1 MFEPIEHERAHW
13 SAEHFRGEKHRM
25 PEDIRR
31 TAVVIEDDADIR
43 GLVETVLRQAG
54 FEVTSTASGTE
65 GVELV
70 REKRPSIVTLDIGL
84 IDIDGLE
91 VARRIRLFTDCYIV
105 MLTAQ
110 SDEADLLFGLES
122 GADDY
127 VIKPFRPR
135 ELRARIEAMLRRPRV
150 SALNVTDAPAP
161 AAPAAPVPEA
171 PATSTS
177 AAPAASVQQTAVAE
191 AEELVYVHNGLT
203 LNADTRTVELDGT
216 ELELTRTEFDL
227 LRSLLHSKRRVRS
240 KADLVRELR
249 DEVYVANDFVSES
262 EERSIEVHF
271 ANLRRKLTDDPKHP
285 RWIETVRGVG
295 YRLSPSQS

>member
-1 MFEPIEHERAHW
+1 M
-13 SAEHFRGEKHRM
+13 AEDR
-25 PEDIRR
+25 RR

-70 REKRPSIVTLDIGL
+70 REKSPSIVTLDIGL

-91 VARRIRLFTDCYIV
+91 VARRLRLFTDCYIV

-150 SALNVTDAPAP
+150 SQLDLADPPSPATPATGVSDVVAPPAAAEPAP
-161 AAPAAPVPEA
+161 HATVPADDV
-171 PATSTS
+171 
-177 AAPAASVQQTAVAE
+177 
-191 AEELVYVHNGLT
+191 ELVYVHNGLT
-203 LNADTRTVELDGT
+203 LNADTRTVELDDV
-216 ELELTRTEFDL
+216 ELDLTRTEFDL

-271 ANLRRKLTDDPKHP
+271 ANLRRKLSDDPKHP

>member
-1 MFEPIEHERAHW
+1 MSEGDRTM
-13 SAEHFRGEKHRM
+13 AE
-25 PEDIRR
+25 DTRR
-31 TAVVIEDDADIR
+31 TAVVIEDDVDIR
-43 GLVETVLRQAG
+43 SLVETVLRQAG
-54 FEVTSTASGTE
+54 FEVSSTASGTD

-70 REKRPSIVTLDIGL
+70 RAHRPTIVTLDIGL

-150 SALNVTDAPAP
+150 SGAIEMDAAATMPATGPVLHTP
-161 AAPAAPVPEA
+161 ATGAPEA
-171 PATSTS
+171 PLDD
-177 AAPAASVQQTAVAE
+177 
-191 AEELVYVHNGLT
+191 ELVYSHNGLT
-203 LNADTRTVELDGT
+203 LNADTRTVEVDAL

-249 DEVYVANDFVSES
+249 DEAYVANDFVSES
-262 EERSIEVHF
+262 EERSIEVHL
-271 ANLRRKLTDDPKHP
+271 ANLRRKLSDDAKHP

-295 YRLSPSQS
+295 YRLSPSRG

>member
-1 MFEPIEHERAHW
+1 MA
-13 SAEHFRGEKHRM
+13 
-25 PEDIRR
+25 EDIRR

-150 SALNVTDAPAP
+150 STLPVSDAPPP
-161 AAPAAPVPEA
+161 AAPASPAPQAVASPTTPAAGIPAQA
-171 PATSTS
+171 PA
-177 AAPAASVQQTAVAE
+177 PDGD
-191 AEELVYVHNGLT
+191 ELVYMHNGLT
-203 LNADTRTVELDGT
+203 LNADTRTVELGEA

-227 LRSLLHSKRRVRS
+227 LRSLLHSRRRVRS

-271 ANLRRKLTDDPKHP
+271 ANLRRKLSDDPKRP

-295 YRLSPSQS
+295 YRLSPQRD

>member
-1 MFEPIEHERAHW
+1 MA
-13 SAEHFRGEKHRM
+13 
-25 PEDIRR
+25 EDIRR

-43 GLVETVLRQAG
+43 VLVETVLRQAG
-54 FEVTSTASGTE
+54 FEVTSTASGTD

-150 SALNVTDAPAP
+150 SALQVADDAAPVVPSVPAP
-161 AAPAAPVPEA
+161 ATVAPPTQSAAGTPVP
-171 PATSTS
+171 
-177 AAPAASVQQTAVAE
+177 VQGNE
-191 AEELVYVHNGLT
+191 GELVYVHNGLT
-203 LNADTRTVELDGT
+203 LNADTRTVELDDA

-271 ANLRRKLTDDPKHP
+271 ANLRRKLADDPKQS

-295 YRLSPSQS
+295 YRLSPSRD

>member
-1 MFEPIEHERAHW
+1 MA
-13 SAEHFRGEKHRM
+13 
-25 PEDIRR
+25 EDIRR
-31 TAVVIEDDADIR
+31 TAVIIEDDADIR

-54 FEVTSTASGTE
+54 FDVTSTASGTE

-70 REKRPSIVTLDIGL
+70 REINPSIVTLDIGL

-91 VARRIRLFTDCYIV
+91 VARRLRLFTDCYIV

-150 SALNVTDAPAP
+150 SQLDVDESP
-161 AAPAAPVPEA
+161 AAPAAPGT
-171 PATSTS
+171 PASGVS
-177 AAPAASVQQTAVAE
+177 VASGSVATAEQTTTATIDDDV
-191 AEELVYVHNGLT
+191 ELVYVHNGLT
-203 LNADTRTVELDGT
+203 LNADTRTVELQET

-249 DEVYVANDFVSES
+249 NEAYVANDFVSES

-271 ANLRRKLTDDPKHP
+271 ANLRRKLSDDPKHP

-295 YRLSPSQS
+295 YRLSPGQH

>member
-1 MFEPIEHERAHW
+1 MA
-13 SAEHFRGEKHRM
+13 
-25 PEDIRR
+25 EDIRR
-31 TAVVIEDDADIR
+31 TAVVIEDDSDIR

-70 REKRPSIVTLDIGL
+70 RATKPTIVTLDIGL

-150 SALNVTDAPAP
+150 SSQFETDAAHPASGQIRVP
-161 AAPAAPVPEA
+161 EPQAAPVAEA
-171 PATSTS
+171 PSD
-177 AAPAASVQQTAVAE
+177 
-191 AEELVYVHNGLT
+191 ELVYSHNGLT
-203 LNADTRTVELDGT
+203 LNADTRTVELEAS

-249 DEVYVANDFVSES
+249 DDQYVANDYVSES

-271 ANLRRKLTDDPKHP
+271 ANLRRKLSDDPKHP

-295 YRLSPSQS
+295 YRLSPAQG

>member
-1 MFEPIEHERAHW
+1 MFEALEHDQAL
-13 SAEHFRGEKHRM
+13 SGVQSTSGGKHRM
-25 PEDIRR
+25 AEDIRR

-70 REKRPSIVTLDIGL
+70 REQRPSIVTLDIGL

-150 SALNVTDAPAP
+150 SALQVADAPALVSSSP
-161 AAPAAPVPEA
+161 APETVAPGTQAVGVPAP
-171 PATSTS
+171 
-177 AAPAASVQQTAVAE
+177 SVADDD
-191 AEELVYVHNGLT
+191 ELVYAHNGLT
-203 LNADTRTVELDGT
+203 LNADTRTVELGEA

-271 ANLRRKLTDDPKHP
+271 ANLRRKLSDDPKQP

-295 YRLSPSQS
+295 YRLSPHRD

>member
-1 MFEPIEHERAHW
+1 MA
-13 SAEHFRGEKHRM
+13 
-25 PEDIRR
+25 EDIRR

-70 REKRPSIVTLDIGL
+70 REKKPTVVTLDIGL

-135 ELRARIEAMLRRPRV
+135 ELRARIEAMLRRPRAA
-150 SALNVTDAPAP
+150 SQFDTDAPAP
-161 AAPAAPVPEA
+161 AAAPAPVPETPTPVPSPEA
-171 PATSTS
+171 PANDD
-177 AAPAASVQQTAVAE
+177 
-191 AEELVYVHNGLT
+191 ELVYTHNGLS
-203 LNADTRTVELDGT
+203 LNADTRTVELGGD

-271 ANLRRKLTDDPKHP
+271 ANLRRKLSDDPKHP

-295 YRLSPSQS
+295 YRLSPNRD

>member
-1 MFEPIEHERAHW
+1 MGGPLKM
-13 SAEHFRGEKHRM
+13 AE
-25 PEDIRR
+25 DTRR

-43 GLVETVLRQAG
+43 ILVETVLRQAG
-54 FEVTSTASGTE
+54 FDVTSTASGTE

-70 REKRPSIVTLDIGL
+70 REKQPSVVTLDIGL
-84 IDIDGLE
+84 LDIDGLE
-91 VARRIRLFTDCYIV
+91 VARRVRLFSDCYIV

-135 ELRARIEAMLRRPRV
+135 ELRARIEAMLRRPR
-150 SALNVTDAPAP
+150 SSSTLAPDAATPPVEPAR
-161 AAPAAPVPEA
+161 VPEPRVTNA
-171 PATSTS
+171 DPPRPALQ
-177 AAPAASVQQTAVAE
+177 PARD
-191 AEELVYVHNGLT
+191 ELVYSHNGLT
-203 LNADTRTVELDGT
+203 LNADTRTVELDAA

-227 LRSLLHSKRRVRS
+227 LKSILQSKRRVRS

-249 DEVYVANDFVSES
+249 DDIYIANDFVSES
-262 EERSIEVHF
+262 EERSIEVHV
-271 ANLRRKLTDDPKHP
+271 ANLRRKLADDPKHS

-295 YRLSPSQS
+295 YRLSVMV

>member
-1 MFEPIEHERAHW
+1 M
-13 SAEHFRGEKHRM
+13 AEDR
-25 PEDIRR
+25 RR

-70 REKRPSIVTLDIGL
+70 REKSPSIVTLDIGL

-91 VARRIRLFTDCYIV
+91 VARRLRLFTDCYIV

-150 SALNVTDAPAP
+150 SQLDLVDSASPATPVTGVSEVV
-161 AAPAAPVPEA
+161 AAPAAASPAPPA
-171 PATSTS
+171 PAED
-177 AAPAASVQQTAVAE
+177 V
-191 AEELVYVHNGLT
+191 ELIYVHNGLT
-203 LNADTRTVELDGT
+203 LNADTRTVELDDV
-216 ELELTRTEFDL
+216 ELDLTRTEFDL

-271 ANLRRKLTDDPKHP
+271 ANLRRKLSDDPKHP

-295 YRLSPSQS
+295 YRLSPSQP

>member
-1 MFEPIEHERAHW
+1 MA
-13 SAEHFRGEKHRM
+13 
-25 PEDIRR
+25 EDIRR
-31 TAVVIEDDADIR
+31 IAVVIEDDADIR

-54 FEVTSTASGTE
+54 FDVTSTASGTE

-70 REKRPSIVTLDIGL
+70 REKKPSVVTLDIGL

-150 SALNVTDAPAP
+150 SALAVADDATPVGS
-161 AAPAAPVPEA
+161 AAPVHEA
-171 PATSTS
+171 LPTAGRDTS
-177 AAPAASVQQTAVAE
+177 ATATQVSQATAIAE
-191 AEELVYVHNGLT
+191 SDELIYVHNGLT
-203 LNADTRTVELDGT
+203 LNADTRTVELEDV

-271 ANLRRKLTDDPKHP
+271 ANLRRKLSDDPKHP

-295 YRLSPSQS
+295 YRLSPSQH

>member
-1 MFEPIEHERAHW
+1 M
-13 SAEHFRGEKHRM
+13 AE
-25 PEDIRR
+25 DVRR

-70 REKRPSIVTLDIGL
+70 RTIKPTIVTLDIGL

-91 VARRIRLFTDCYIV
+91 VARRLRLFTDCYIV

-135 ELRARIEAMLRRPRV
+135 ELRARIEAMLRRPRTSPLAV
-150 SALNVTDAPAP
+150 PDAV
-161 AAPAAPVPEA
+161 APVTAPVAQAAASVSA
-171 PATSTS
+171 PAT
-177 AAPAASVQQTAVAE
+177 AVITADVD
-191 AEELVYVHNGLT
+191 ELVYVHNGLL
-203 LNADTRTVELDGT
+203 LNADTRTVELQGA
-216 ELELTRTEFDL
+216 ELDLTRTEFDL
-227 LRSLLHSKRRVRS
+227 LRSLLNSKRRVRS

-271 ANLRRKLTDDPKHP
+271 ANLRRKLSDDPKHP

-295 YRLSPSQS
+295 YRLSPVRD

>member
-1 MFEPIEHERAHW
+1 MA
-13 SAEHFRGEKHRM
+13 
-25 PEDIRR
+25 EDIRR

-43 GLVETVLRQAG
+43 LLVETVLRQAG

-70 REKRPSIVTLDIGL
+70 REKKPTIVTLDIGL

-135 ELRARIEAMLRRPRV
+135 ELRARIEAMLRRPRAH
-150 SALNVTDAPAP
+150 SKFDTDAATPAAAPAP
-161 AAPAAPVPEA
+161 ATETPPAPAPE
-171 PATSTS
+171 
-177 AAPAASVQQTAVAE
+177 PAAVG
-191 AEELVYVHNGLT
+191 ELVYTHNGLT
-203 LNADTRTVELDGT
+203 LNADTRTVELNSN
-216 ELELTRTEFDL
+216 ELDLTRTEFDL
-227 LRSLLHSKRRVRS
+227 LQSLLHSKRRVRS
-240 KADLVRELR
+240 KADLVRDLR
-249 DEVYVANDFVSES
+249 DEAYVANDYVSES

-271 ANLRRKLTDDPKHP
+271 ANLRRKLSDDPKHP
-285 RWIETVRGVG
+285 RWVETVRGVG
-295 YRLSPSQS
+295 YRLSPNRD

>member
-1 MFEPIEHERAHW
+1 MT
-13 SAEHFRGEKHRM
+13 
-25 PEDIRR
+25 EDIRR
-31 TAVVIEDDADIR
+31 TAVVIEDDSDIR
-43 GLVETVLRQAG
+43 ALVETVLRQAG

-70 REKRPSIVTLDIGL
+70 REKKPTIVTLDIGL

-135 ELRARIEAMLRRPRV
+135 ELRARIEAMLRRPR
-150 SALNVTDAPAP
+150 ATTLDADA
-161 AAPAAPVPEA
+161 AAPAAARV
-171 PATSTS
+171 
-177 AAPAASVQQTAVAE
+177 AAPAPVLQPQPALEDPADD
-191 AEELVYVHNGLT
+191 ELVYAHNGVV
-203 LNADTRTVELDGT
+203 LNADTRTVELEGV

-249 DEVYVANDFVSES
+249 DDAYVVNDFVSDS

-271 ANLRRKLTDDPKHP
+271 ANLRRKLSDDPKRP
-285 RWIETVRGVG
+285 RWVETVRGVG
-295 YRLSPSQS
+295 YRLSPSRD

>member
-1 MFEPIEHERAHW
+1 MA
-13 SAEHFRGEKHRM
+13 
-25 PEDIRR
+25 EDIRR
-31 TAVVIEDDADIR
+31 TAVVIEDDSDIR

-54 FEVTSTASGTE
+54 FEVTSTASGTD

-70 REKRPSIVTLDIGL
+70 REKKPTIVTLDIGL

-135 ELRARIEAMLRRPRV
+135 ELRARIEAMLRRPRIA
-150 SALNVTDAPAP
+150 SAFDVDATPTAPATAPAP
-161 AAPAAPVPEA
+161 ETQPSP
-171 PATSTS
+171 T
-177 AAPAASVQQTAVAE
+177 AE
-191 AEELVYVHNGLT
+191 AQASDELVYAHNGLV
-203 LNADTRTVELDGT
+203 LNADTRTVELERV
-216 ELELTRTEFDL
+216 ELVLTRTEFDL

-249 DEVYVANDFVSES
+249 DEAYVANDFVSES

-271 ANLRRKLTDDPKHP
+271 ANLRRKLSDDPKHP
-285 RWIETVRGVG
+285 RWVETVRGVG
-295 YRLSPSQS
+295 YRLSLQRD

>member
-1 MFEPIEHERAHW
+1 M
-13 SAEHFRGEKHRM
+13 AEDRG
-25 PEDIRR
+25 R

-54 FEVTSTASGTE
+54 FEVSSTASGTE

-70 REKRPSIVTLDIGL
+70 REKSPSIVTLDIGL

-91 VARRIRLFTDCYIV
+91 VARRLRLFTDCYIV

-150 SALNVTDAPAP
+150 SQLDLADPPSPATGVSDVVAPPAAEPAPQP
-161 AAPAAPVPEA
+161 AAPADDV
-171 PATSTS
+171 
-177 AAPAASVQQTAVAE
+177 
-191 AEELVYVHNGLT
+191 ELVYVHNGLT
-203 LNADTRTVELDGT
+203 LNADTRTVELDDV
-216 ELELTRTEFDL
+216 ELDLTRTEFDL

-271 ANLRRKLTDDPKHP
+271 ANLRRKLSDDPKHP

-295 YRLSPSQS
+295 YRLSPNQN

>member
-1 MFEPIEHERAHW
+1 MHE
-13 SAEHFRGEKHRM
+13 
-25 PEDIRR
+25 DTRR
-31 TAVVIEDDADIR
+31 TAVVIEDDSDIR

-70 REKRPSIVTLDIGL
+70 RAKKPTIVTLDIGL

-135 ELRARIEAMLRRPRV
+135 ELRARIEAMLRRPRG
-150 SALNVTDAPAP
+150 SDQFETDAARPVLAP
-161 AAPAAPVPEA
+161 EGTETTPKATPEA
-171 PATSTS
+171 PADDE
-177 AAPAASVQQTAVAE
+177 SVFA
-191 AEELVYVHNGLT
+191 HNGLV
-203 LNADTRTVELDGT
+203 LNADTRTVVLDGL

-249 DEVYVANDFVSES
+249 DEAYIANDFVSEA

-271 ANLRRKLTDDPKHP
+271 ANLRRKLSDDPKRP
-285 RWIETVRGVG
+285 RWVETVRGVG
-295 YRLSPSQS
+295 YRLSSSRD

>member
-1 MFEPIEHERAHW
+1 MA
-13 SAEHFRGEKHRM
+13 
-25 PEDIRR
+25 EDIRR

-70 REKRPSIVTLDIGL
+70 REKKPTIVTLDIGL

-91 VARRIRLFTDCYIV
+91 VARRLRLFTDCYIV

-135 ELRARIEAMLRRPRV
+135 ELRARIEAMLRRPRTGAIDV
-150 SALNVTDAPAP
+150 AVAAPTAEIPVAMAAVTAPAD
-161 AAPAAPVPEA
+161 VI
-171 PATSTS
+171 T
-177 AAPAASVQQTAVAE
+177 ASDD
-191 AEELVYVHNGLT
+191 ELVYAHNGLT
-203 LNADTRTVELDGT
+203 LNADTRTVDLHGAELD
-216 ELELTRTEFDL
+216 LTRTEFDL
-227 LRSLLHSKRRVRS
+227 LRSLLDSKRRVRS

-271 ANLRRKLTDDPKHP
+271 ANLRRKLSDDPKHP

-295 YRLSPSQS
+295 YRLSPERS